1 MSGNRTRASKPT
13 RFARYHY
20 TITAPVNMCAQ
31 EVSWG
36 IKNDDTFLC
45 RHFRFEARQLLSA
58 NLV

>member
-1 MSGNRTRASKPT
+1 
-13 RFARYHY
+13 
-20 TITAPVNMCAQ
+20 MCAQ

-36 IKNDDTFLC
+36 NKNDDTFLC